1 VRVVVTADAM
11 TSVTEGAKGR
21 QTPGFFTH
29 SNKRWRLPLFCS
41 FATSRSLLDKTL
53 RLKFWRLNVFSGP
66 TAAVGLAKR
75 LLLLPAQRVVG
86 SPVHSAGGAFASLG
100 TIHATS
106 DRPEYRYWLVTIT

>member
-1 VRVVVTADAM
+1 MRVIVTADAM

-29 SNKRWRLPLFCS
+29 SNKRWRLPLFLS
-41 FATSRSLLDKTL
+41 FCDESQLKTL

-86 SPVHSAGGAFASLG
+86 SPVHSAGGSLG
-100 TIHATS
+100 S
-106 DRPEYRYWLVTIT
+106 LCKSRVYPCNL

>member
-1 VRVVVTADAM
+1 MSVIVTADAM

-21 QTPGFFTH
+21 Q
-29 SNKRWRLPLFCS
+29 LPDFSPIRISIGASPCFCS

-53 RLKFWRLNVFSGP
+53 RLKSWRLNVFSGP

-86 SPVHSAGGAFASLG
+86 SPVHSAGGSLG
-100 TIHATS
+100 S
-106 DRPEYRYWLVTIT
+106 LCKSRVYPCNL